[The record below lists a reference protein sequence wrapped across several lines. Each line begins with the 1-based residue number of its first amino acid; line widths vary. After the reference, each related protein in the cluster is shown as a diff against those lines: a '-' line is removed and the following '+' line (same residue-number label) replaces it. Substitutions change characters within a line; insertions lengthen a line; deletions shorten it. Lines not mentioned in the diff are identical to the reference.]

1 MFSFSGGAFGGGNI
15 EKIQNLQQ
23 QQIVDNTVTLP
34 TKALRLFGATATVYD
49 KNIDLYESNDE
60 VIEYKANI
68 KLDENDKKKVRF
80 STTDNIDYNGMYAS
94 FEYICE
100 D

>member
-1 MFSFSGGAFGGGNI
+1 VFASGGGAFSGGVS
-15 EKIQNLQQ
+15 EKVQNLQQ
-23 QQIVDNTVTLP
+23 QEIVNNTVTLP
-34 TKALRLFGATATVYD
+34 TKALKLIGAVAKVYD
-49 KNIDLYESNDE
+49 KNIDLYESSDE

-80 STTDNIDYNGMYAS
+80 STTDNVDYNSMYAS